1 MERKVASLRQRWK
14 VCWDD
19 GDPVFVT
26 STVQDIINAVDRLPA
41 ESAGNRVAVN
51 TALIHSALQRKGLCE
66 MPYQDWVDVLDTYEE
81 MAGSSNG
88 AGPTQQAASAPG
100 PLPLPVLQEQTGAA
114 G

>member
-1 MERKVASLRQRWK
+1 VASLRQRWK

-26 STVQDIINAVDRLPA
+26 STVQDIINAVDRLSA

-51 TALIHSALQRKGLCE
+51 TALIHSALQRSGLCDLSF
-66 MPYQDWVDVLDTYEE
+66 QDWMDVLDTYEE

-88 AGPTQQAASAPG
+88 TGPTQQAASAPE
-100 PLPLPVLQEQTGAA
+100 LSVLPVSLGQTGAA

>member
-1 MERKVASLRQRWK
+1 MSSLRQRWK
-14 VCWDD
+14 VSWDD

-26 STVQDIINAVDRLPA
+26 STVQDVINAVDSLPA

-51 TALIHSALQRKGLCE
+51 TALIHSALQRRGLCE
-66 MPYQDWVDVLDTYEE
+66 LPYQDWKDVLDNYEE

-88 AGPTQQAASAPG
+88 TGPTQPAASDLE